1 MSREAKS
8 QNTVADLDLR
18 VHGEAVRFAVRVK
31 PRSSRS
37 RIEGLSGGGVDVAL
51 RAPPVEGAAN
61 EELVGLLAK
70 VVRVRKSDVAVA
82 AGAQSRNKLVE
93 IRGAPLEVVRERLL
107 LSASRGLPP

>member
-8 QNTVADLDLR
+8 QNGAADLDLR
-18 VHGEAVRFAVRVK
+18 AHGEAVRFGVRVK

-37 RIEGLSGGGVDVAL
+37 RVEGVSNGSVEIAL

-82 AGAQSRNKLVE
+82 AGSQSRNKLVE

-107 LSASRGLPP
+107 RAFGGGLS